1 MHFIKQSEF
10 KARRTK
16 LMQQMTPNSIAV
28 LWAAPEYLRNGDS
41 TYAYRQNSHFH
52 YLTGY
57 PEPMAAMILIPGRPE
72 GEFIFFNEPNNPD
85 YEIWVG
91 KRIGQEGACQEYDA
105 NEAHPIEKMSEILSQ
120 LLEGKTRLYYSVGI
134 SDEWDKQITQSL
146 AKIRA
151 RVRSGVGCPQ
161 DITNIDHLIDEL
173 RLIKSASEIQTMR
186 HIGELSAQAH
196 IQGMLACKTAINEYQ
211 VEAALWHHLA
221 MHGCR
226 QWAYTPIVGI
236 GKNACVLHYI
246 QNDAPLVPGELLL
259 VDAGGEWDNYS
270 SDITRTY
277 PINGKFSPEQRQ
289 VYEIVLRSQKAG
301 IEAIKPGLPWNEI
314 QKTIIRVLI
323 QGLAELGILKGAI
336 DGLIEKEAHK
346 PFYMHNSGHWLGL
359 DTHDVG
365 TYKVDQQWRPL
376 KAGMVLT
383 VEPGLYIKPSKN
395 VDPRWWNIG
404 IRIEDDIV
412 VTDTGYEVLTSAA
425 PKEIDEIE
433 TLMR

>member
-16 LMQQMTPNSIAV
+16 LMQQMTSNSIAV
-28 LWAAPEYLRNGDS
+28 LWAAPEYIRNGDS
-41 TYAYRQNSHFH
+41 TYAFRQNSHFH

-105 NEAHPIEKMSEILSQ
+105 NEAYPIEQMEEILSQ
-120 LLEGKTRLYYSVGI
+120 LLEGKTRLYYPMGTC
-134 SDEWDKQITQSL
+134 DEWDKQITQSL

-151 RVRSGVGCPQ
+151 RVRSGAGCPNE
-161 DITNIDHLIDEL
+161 ITNINHLIDEL
-173 RLIKSASEIQTMR
+173 RLIKSAAEIQTMR

-196 IQGMLACKTAINEYQ
+196 IQGMLACKTAQHEYQ

-226 QWAYTPIVGI
+226 QWAYTPISGI
-236 GKNACVLHYI
+236 GKNACILHYI
-246 QNDAPLVPGELLL
+246 QNDALLVPGELLL
-259 VDAGGEWDNYS
+259 VDAGGEWENYS

-277 PINGKFSPEQRQ
+277 PVNGKFSPEQKQ

-301 IEAIKPGLPWNEI
+301 IEAIKPGLPWNEM
-314 QKTIIRVLI
+314 QQIIVRVLI

-365 TYKVDQQWRPL
+365 TYKINQQWRPL
-376 KAGMVLT
+376 QAGMVLT
-383 VEPGLYIKPSKN
+383 VEPGLYIKPAKN

-433 TLMR
+433 ALMR